1 MRTAIVCGS
10 GIAGLAAA
18 IGLARHGWSVDVYE
32 RSSSVREIGAGIFIK
47 GNAQRVLW
55 DFAVADQIRRDG
67 IVLREARTL
76 DQNGILLQRRL
87 LRDATVIWNA
97 KREHVIRALY
107 QRAVALG
114 TRIHTDATVESI
126 DPGGS
131 VSISGQS
138 LRADLIIAA
147 DGVHSHAR
155 HMLGLDRPV
164 TASRS
169 GATRLLVPRT
179 EHDAGDFVREFWS
192 GRLRIGLCPCSPS
205 DLFGYFIAPLDDER
219 GTRVPIDKEYWSA
232 RFPAL
237 AAEGFFERARA
248 AEAVHHPYPL
258 VRTRSW
264 VKGSVVLLGDAAHAL
279 PPTLGQG
286 AGLSLMNALLLA
298 DYVSSKADLG
308 DALAAWQHDWRW
320 ISDRTQLWSRR
331 YDWITSEWPK
341 AAYPLRKI
349 VIWAIGKS
357 SRFNNYMRVADRVD
371 APGRRLLPPAF
382 IIAPLKEE
390 ASR

>member
-18 IGLARHGWSVDVYE
+18 IGLARHGWSIDVYE

-76 DQNGILLQRRL
+76 DQNGVLLQRRL

-107 QRAVALG
+107 QRAIALG

-147 DGVHSHAR
+147 DGVHSRAR
-155 HMLGLDRPV
+155 HMLG
-164 TASRS
+164 
-169 GATRLLVPRT
+169 
-179 EHDAGDFVREFWS
+179 
-192 GRLRIGLCPCSPS
+192 
-205 DLFGYFIAPLDDER
+205 FGYFIAPLDDER

-248 AEAVHHPYPL
+248 AASC
-258 VRTRSW
+258 RIQFR
-264 VKGSVVLLGDAAHAL
+264 
-279 PPTLGQG
+279 
-286 AGLSLMNALLLA
+286 
-298 DYVSSKADLG
+298 
-308 DALAAWQHDWRW
+308 AAWSKR
-320 ISDRTQLWSRR
+320 
-331 YDWITSEWPK
+331 
-341 AAYPLRKI
+341 
-349 VIWAIGKS
+349 
-357 SRFNNYMRVADRVD
+357 
-371 APGRRLLPPAF
+371 
-382 IIAPLKEE
+382 
-390 ASR
+390 